1 MSTFSGLNTA
11 FSGLVAARH
20 GLDVVGQ
27 NISNAN
33 TDGYTR
39 QRISS
44 GSVGAPATGLFSTG
58 VRAGQGVVVNG
69 VARLGDAHLDAQVRV
84 SLAGSGYS
92 SVHASTLSTLEG
104 SLNEP
109 GGNGISARLQGFWSA
124 WQGLSNDAGGGAPS
138 AVLLQEAKGLASQLA
153 QGYKNAEG
161 QWSQLRQEATTM
173 VAEVNTAAAQVADLN
188 TQVRKVLAAGG
199 SANEL
204 IDQRNTLVATISALS
219 GASMRQREDGTVDVL
234 IGGNSLVSGDSVRR
248 LAVAGPGRLDTAST
262 DPVRVEFAHRPD
274 TPAGLDGGEIAGALA
289 ALAPAG
295 DGGALAEAAT
305 FYNTFA
311 VDLAAKVNAVHSQ
324 GATTGGTT
332 GLNFFNIGGDPAALN
347 LTVVPVD
354 GSGIA
359 TGTPGGGGLNGAN
372 ADAISQLGIGPDSP
386 DAEWAGFVTQLGV
399 ETKAALQTA
408 VLADLAASSSI
419 GRQLSNA
426 SVDMDEENLS
436 LLAYQ
441 HAYQGAARVIT
452 AIDEMLDTLI
462 NRTGVVGR

>member
-27 NISNAN
+27 NISNSN
-33 TDGYTR
+33 TEGYTR
-39 QRISS
+39 QRVSS

-92 SVHASTLSTLEG
+92 AVHAATLSALEG

-109 GGNGISARLQGFWSA
+109 GENGISAQLQGFWAA
-124 WQGLSNDAGGGAPS
+124 WQGLSNDAGGGAPA
-138 AVLLQEAKGLASQLA
+138 AVLLQAAKGLASQLA
-153 QGYKNAEG
+153 QGYKTAEG

-188 TQVRKVLAAGG
+188 AQVRKVLAAGG

-204 IDQRNTLVATISALS
+204 IDQRNALVSTISALS

-234 IGGNSLVSGDSVRR
+234 IGGNSLVSGDSVRP
-248 LAVAGPGRLDTAST
+248 LAIAGPGRLDTAST
-262 DPVRVEFAHRPD
+262 DAVRVEFAHRPG
-274 TPAGLDGGEIAGALA
+274 TPAGLDGGEIAGALS
-289 ALAPAG
+289 ALAPAAS
-295 DGGALAEAAT
+295 GGALAEAAI
-305 FYNTFA
+305 FYNEFA
-311 VDLAAKVNAVHSQ
+311 VDLAAKVNAAHSQ
-324 GATTGGTT
+324 GATTDGTT
-332 GLNFFNIGGDPAALN
+332 GLDFFRVGGDPAALN

-359 TGTPGGGGLNGAN
+359 AGTPGAGGLNGAV

-386 DAEWAGFVTQLGV
+386 DTAWAGFVTQLGI